1 MFNYLSNTISVIN
14 IASRTISA
22 TLSTESAPLRGTFN
36 RKGDQ
41 LIIFHEWSP
50 NLLVF
55 DTTSLAVV
63 KRIYAGIGVSFIK
76 VDTSTD
82 RLYVAKKH
90 ETKID
95 IYDPFSVIPMDFLKV
110 GGWASYMSI
119 DDEDNNLLL
128 VLPEQNALQSINLI
142 SKKGR
147 FFMDSGNAPYWSAII
162 GER

>member
-1 MFNYLSNTISVIN
+1 M
-14 IASRTISA
+14 
-22 TLSTESAPLRGTFN
+22 
-36 RKGDQ
+36 
-41 LIIFHEWSP
+41 
-50 NLLVF
+50 
-55 DTTSLAVV
+55 

-90 ETKID
+90 EKVID
-95 IYDPFSVIPMDFLKV
+95 IYDPFSAIPMGFLNV
-110 GGWASYMSI
+110 GGWASYMLI

-142 SKKGR
+142 SKNGR
-147 FFMDSGNAPYWSAII
+147 FLMDSGIAPYWSSII